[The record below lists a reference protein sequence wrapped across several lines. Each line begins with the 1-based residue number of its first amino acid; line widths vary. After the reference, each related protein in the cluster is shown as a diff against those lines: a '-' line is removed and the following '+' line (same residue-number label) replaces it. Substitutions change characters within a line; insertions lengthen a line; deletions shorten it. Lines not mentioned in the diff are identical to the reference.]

1 MEVDTNI
8 MFKFLLGIIGIVLLP
23 LGAIWSVNTL
33 TPLNIEYSFFNWLAT
48 AFLQLYIQVII
59 KSGTI
64 HKKEKQSK

>member
-33 TPLNIEYSFFNWLAT
+33 TPLNIEYNFFNWLAT